1 MNRRNKRTVGAQY
14 EAYAVRFLESQ
25 GLRMLEQNYFF
36 HGGELDLI
44 AMDAGTVCFIEVKYR
59 ATAALG
65 FPEEAVD
72 AKKQRRIRSGAG
84 DYLCRHPEYAGAA
97 CRFDVISILGQEI
110 TWIKDAF

>member
-1 MNRRNKRTVGAQY
+1 M
-14 EAYAVRFLESQ
+14 RFLESQ
-25 GLRMLEQNYFF
+25 GLRTMEQNYFS
-36 HGGELDLI
+36 HGGEIDLI

-59 ATAALG
+59 ATSAMG

-72 AKKQRRIRSGAG
+72 AKKQRRLRNGAR
-84 DYLCRHPEYAGAA
+84 DYLCHHPEYAGAA